1 MASTPS
7 WPSRHRR
14 LRMPDPA
21 VLGVGSTRF
30 GVHPGRSARQLGGEA
45 VLAALEDAELGP
57 GDLDMAYTANSLTGV
72 LNGQESMVGQLA
84 LDEAGI
90 VGIPITRVESA
101 CASGSSALREAHLAI
116 AAGAARNVL
125 VLGVEVMTSVS
136 TAEVVT
142 ALAGAGDIELEGSIG
157 QTFPGHF
164 AMVAQRHA
172 HEFGT
177 TPEQWSKVAVKNHDH
192 GALNPKAHFQK
203 PVSLSRVLAAR
214 RVADPLGVL
223 DCCPVS
229 DGAAAVIIG
238 DGSVGGRGDV
248 RLRACELF
256 SGEYRDDRPITTFD
270 ATKHAATAA
279 YARAGLGPHDVD
291 LFEVHDC
298 FSIAELLHYEDLGLC
313 GEGESGA
320 LIDSGQTRLGGA
332 MPVNVSGGLK
342 AKGHPVGATG
352 IGQVVELTEQLR
364 GEAGPRQVEGAR
376 VGLAHCMGGFLH
388 GDCGSMTVTVLTT

>member
-1 MASTPS
+1 
-7 WPSRHRR
+7 
-14 LRMPDPA
+14 MPDPA

-30 GVHPGRSARQLGGEA
+30 GNLDRSARQLGGEA
-45 VLAALEDAELGP
+45 VLAALDDANLGP
-57 GDLDMAYTANSLTGV
+57 KEIELAYVANSLTGV
-72 LNGQESMVGQLA
+72 LTGQESMVGQLS

-101 CASGSSALREAHLAI
+101 CASGSSALREAQFAV
-116 AAGAARNVL
+116 AAGAASNVL
-125 VLGVEVMTSVS
+125 VLGVEVMNVAP

-142 ALAGAGDIELEGSIG
+142 ALGGAGDVELEGSIG

-172 HEFGT
+172 YEFGT
-177 TPEQWSKVAVKNHDH
+177 TPEQWSMVAVKNHEH
-192 GALNPKAHFQK
+192 GALNPKAHFQR
-203 PVSLSRVLAAR
+203 PVSLTDVLGAK

-229 DGAAAVIIG
+229 DGAAAVIVG
-238 DGSVGGRGDV
+238 DGSRPGRGDV

-256 SGEYRDDRPITTFD
+256 SGEYDDDRPITTFK
-270 ATKHAATAA
+270 ATKDAAQAA
-279 YARAGLGPHDVD
+279 YAQAGLGPDDVD

-298 FSIAELLHYEDLGLC
+298 FSVAELLHYEDLGLC
-313 GEGESGA
+313 EKGEGGALVESGE
-320 LIDSGQTRLGGA
+320 TRLGGR
-332 MPVNVSGGLK
+332 MPVNTSGGLK

-352 IGQVVELTEQLR
+352 VGQIVELTEQLR
-364 GEAGPRQVEGAR
+364 GEAGPRQVEGAG